1 MGTHYKQNA
10 PFDPPGPG
18 PSEKPLSREEINTMF
33 ENLLTSLLSA
43 LKHFFS
49 NFLKFPYA
57 ISSTKVEA
65 D

>member
-18 PSEKPLSREEINTMF
+18 PSEKPLSQEGINTMF

-43 LKHFFS
+43 LKL
-49 NFLKFPYA
+49 FLVRF
-57 ISSTKVEA
+57 
-65 D
+65 